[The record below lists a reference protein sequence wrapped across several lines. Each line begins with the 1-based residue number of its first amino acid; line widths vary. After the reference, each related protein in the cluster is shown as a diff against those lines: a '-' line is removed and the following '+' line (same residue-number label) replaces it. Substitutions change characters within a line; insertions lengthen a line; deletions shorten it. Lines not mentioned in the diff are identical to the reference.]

1 MLVKSSFTSFQLSDS
16 ETGIEWSQ
24 SRFHNFC
31 SITIF
36 FFQSENWNH
45 WGWVWR
51 TCLKR
56 LLTESGRKTSRC
68 WRQKQEQTTTM
79 VVPIKTRRVICSH
92 WLLSKRW
99 WWRSLS
105 GGGPMCGVGWDNWYW
120 ENHLSQYLHWTGGHQ
135 DGNAGL
141 SCSIV
146 IMIIINIVMIMII
159 ITTNMA
165 IIWTMTMNI
174 TMSMM
179 VLMILVKMGTT
190 MKMTTP
196 RWCSKIFDDRQGCC
210 WRRDDDNVDDYDD
223 GVDGDNGDNLD
234 DDHHQNLETG
244 DTAKS
249 LTTHTVAVDDK
260 IHGPGAPKW
269 VDNPGEE
276 DIFI

>member
-1 MLVKSSFTSFQLSDS
+1 
-16 ETGIEWSQ
+16 
-24 SRFHNFC
+24 
-31 SITIF
+31 
-36 FFQSENWNH
+36 
-45 WGWVWR
+45 
-51 TCLKR
+51 
-56 LLTESGRKTSRC
+56 
-68 WRQKQEQTTTM
+68 
-79 VVPIKTRRVICSH
+79 
-92 WLLSKRW
+92 
-99 WWRSLS
+99 
-105 GGGPMCGVGWDNWYW
+105 
-120 ENHLSQYLHWTGGHQ
+120 
-135 DGNAGL
+135 
-141 SCSIV
+141 
-146 IMIIINIVMIMII
+146 
-159 ITTNMA
+159 
-165 IIWTMTMNI
+165 
-174 TMSMM
+174 
-179 VLMILVKMGTT
+179 